1 MVAILENVPVL
12 PFDDY
17 CSALAAEPDQPG
29 ARRRLAEAEIARLN
43 AFESDIRAFVSYRT
57 EIPERNEGAAHPLG
71 GALVGIKDI
80 ILTREFPTRYGSP
93 FAENEGPRRD
103 AWCVQRLNRL
113 GAHVVGK
120 TVSTEFAFSRPG
132 ATQNPHD
139 RRRTPGGSSSGSA
152 AAVAAGFVSFA
163 LGSQTG
169 GSVIRPASY
178 CGIVGYKPTFG
189 LLPLDGVHPASTT
202 LDHLGIFARSPRD
215 AWLLAASLLDDNASP
230 LEPVKPGKLLM
241 LRVPDS
247 VPVADG
253 FKRRLVEFSDRCRAS
268 GVSVEQIELPVPVDD
283 FVHLQELLCYWEAS
297 RILLN
302 VPAPRLTPELAGLL
316 ERYRSIGLAEYADAR
331 RKRQAY
337 QALFDGILRDRDA
350 IVMPSATDVAP
361 EGLGHTGDAALNR
374 FWTSLHLPV
383 ASIPL
388 WTGTHGL
395 PLGLQIVGPL
405 GGDREL
411 LACGEWMFRNLGR
424 GT

>member
-1 MVAILENVPVL
+1 MVAILENVPAL

-17 CSALAAEPDQPG
+17 CAALDAELDQPG
-29 ARRRLAEAEIARLN
+29 ARRRLAQAEIARLN
-43 AFESDIRAFVSYRT
+43 AFENDIRAFVSYRT
-57 EIPERNEGAAHPLG
+57 DIPERHDNPRHPLA
-71 GALVGIKDI
+71 GALVGVKDI
-80 ILTREFPTRYGSP
+80 ILTRDFPTRYGSP
-93 FAENEGPRRD
+93 FSENEGPRRD
-103 AWCVQRLNRL
+103 AWCVQRLSEL
-113 GAHVVGK
+113 GAQVVGK

-178 CGIVGYKPTFG
+178 CGIVGFKPTFG

-202 LDHLGIFARSPRD
+202 LDHLGLFARSPRD
-215 AWLLAASLLDDNASP
+215 AWLLTNSLLAGGAQP
-230 LEPVKPGKLLM
+230 LEPMKPRRLLE
-241 LRVPDS
+241 LQVPDS
-247 VPVADG
+247 IPLADQY
-253 FKRRLVEFSDRCRAS
+253 KRHLEVLAERCRVS
-268 GVSVEQIELPVPVDD
+268 GISIESIELPVPVDD

-302 VPAPRLTPELAGLL
+302 VPSPRLTPELAGLL
-316 ERYRSIGLAEYADAR
+316 EPYLAIGLDAYADAR
-331 RKRQAY
+331 RKRQTY
-337 QALFDGILRDRDA
+337 QSLFDGILQDVDA
-350 IVMPSATDVAP
+350 IVMPSAIDVAP

-388 WTGTHGL
+388 WTGTQGL
-395 PLGLQIVGPL
+395 PLGLQMIGAL
-405 GGDREL
+405 GRDREL
-411 LACGEWMFRNLGR
+411 LACGEWMFRNLGQR
-424 GT
+424 T

>member
-1 MVAILENVPVL
+1 MVAILENVPIL

-17 CSALAAEPDQPG
+17 CAALIAEASQPG
-29 ARRRLAEAEIARLN
+29 ARQRLAEAEIARLN
-43 AFESDIRAFVSYRT
+43 SFESDIRSFVSYRT
-57 EIPERNEGAAHPLG
+57 EIPERHYETAHPIG

-103 AWCVQRLNRL
+103 AWCVERLNRL
-113 GAHVVGK
+113 GARIVGK

-178 CGIVGYKPTFG
+178 CGIVGFKPTYG

-202 LDHLGIFARSPRD
+202 LDHLGVFARSPRD
-215 AWLLAASLLDDNASP
+215 AWLLAASLLDDNAIL
-230 LEPVKPGKLLM
+230 LEPVKPRKLLVI
-241 LRVPDS
+241 RIPDS
-247 VPVADG
+247 IPIADD
-253 FKRRLVEFSDRCRAS
+253 FKRRLAELSDQCRAS
-268 GVSVEQIELPVPVDD
+268 GISVEDIDLPIPVDD
-283 FVHLQELLCYWEAS
+283 FIHLQELLCYWEAS

-302 VPAPRLTPELAGLL
+302 IPLPRLTPELAGLL
-316 ERYRSIGLAEYADAR
+316 EPYRSIGLAEYAEAR

-337 QALFDGILRDRDA
+337 QALLDDLLLDVDA

-361 EGLGHTGDAALNR
+361 EGLSHTGDAALNR

-388 WTGTHGL
+388 WRGIYGL
-395 PLGLQIVGPL
+395 PLGLQIVGAL
-405 GGDREL
+405 GRDREL

-424 GT
+424 VT